1 MKSSIAILLLVSTTA
16 VAQTPQG
23 PLTLRD
29 AIRRGLAHNLGVIG
43 PNNTLRQT
51 QGQSRV
57 ARSGLLPNLSGQ
69 LREQVQQT
77 NLAAFGF
84 NIPNAPTVVGP
95 FNYFDLR
102 STLQQTI
109 ADLSTLNNYRASKA
123 NVEAASQT
131 LRDAR
136 DVVVLNVAG
145 AYLQVLTTQSRIVS
159 VQSQIETA
167 KTIFNQLQQQREA
180 GVVAPLEVTR
190 SQVELQSQ
198 QQRLTALQN
207 DLAKQKINLAH
218 MIGITPDP
226 NYELADR
233 MPASPTPELS
243 AEQAMQHARETRG
256 DLKAAEARVRAA
268 EHVRASARAERLPS
282 LGLTADYG
290 AIGKNP
296 SNSHGTFTIIGSLR
310 FPIWEGGRISGEIQ
324 QAEAALDQR
333 KAEYDDLRR
342 RIEADIRSAYLDM
355 ESARTQME
363 VARSNQE
370 LARETLRLSR
380 ERLDAGI
387 TTTVEVVQAQQSVS
401 TADLDYISAVFAH
414 NLAKLNLAR
423 AIGRTEENLER
434 FLGEPATR

>member
-1 MKSSIAILLLVSTTA
+1 MKAITAILLLAATSA
-16 VAQTPQG
+16 AAQTQG
-23 PLTLRD
+23 TPLTLRD
-29 AIRRGLAHNLGVIG
+29 AIRRGLANNLGSIG
-43 PNNTLRQT
+43 PNNTLRQV

-69 LREQVQQT
+69 LREQFQQT

-84 NIPNAPTVVGP
+84 NFPNVPTIVGP

-102 STLQQTI
+102 ATLQQTV

-123 NVEAASQT
+123 NIEAASQT

-136 DVVVLNVAG
+136 DIVVLNVAG
-145 AYLQVLTTQSRIVS
+145 AYLQVLTTQSRIAS
-159 VQSQIETA
+159 VQSQIDTA
-167 KTIFNQLQQQREA
+167 RTIFNQLQQQREA
-180 GVVAPLEVTR
+180 GVVAQLDVTR

-226 NYELADR
+226 NYELADT
-233 MPASPTPELS
+233 MPTSPTPEFS
-243 AEQAMQHARETRG
+243 PEQALQQARETRG

-282 LGLTADYG
+282 LGFTADYG
-290 AIGKNP
+290 AIGKTP
-296 SNSHGTFTIIGSLR
+296 SRSHGTFTVIGSLR

-333 KAEYDDLRR
+333 KAEFDDLRR
-342 RIEADIRSAYLDM
+342 RVEADIRSAYLDM

-363 VARSNQE
+363 VARSSQE

-380 ERLDAGI
+380 ERLDTGI

-401 TADLDYISAVFAH
+401 VSDLDYISAVFAH
-414 NLAKLNLAR
+414 NLAKINLAR
-423 AIGRTEENLER
+423 AIGRTEENLDR
-434 FLGEPATR
+434 FLGSPTR